1 MNISKNFL
9 TIETPTGPFDL
20 YVASPETNSPVV
32 LVFMEAFGV
41 NHHIQNVCERLAQE
55 GFMAVAPD
63 LYHREGR
70 RITVDYAN
78 REAIFPL
85 LGKLTNEQIIED
97 IHGTLRFLEDLPTA
111 DLSQVYSIGFCVGG
125 FMSALGATKIG
136 IKRMISFYG
145 GGMVRPREGFHI
157 HPFLDELKNIRGQT
171 LFFFGGKDA
180 SIPESDIN
188 VIRQTLSKDNVP
200 HEIVVY
206 EQGDHGFFCEE
217 RKVYNAEAA
226 ADAWKRTLEF
236 FK

>member
-1 MNISKNFL
+1 MNITKNFL
-9 TIETPTGPFDL
+9 TIETPTGLFDI
-20 YVASPETNSPVV
+20 YAASPEKKSPVV

-41 NHHIQNVCERLAQE
+41 NHHIQSVCERLAQE
-55 GFMAVAPD
+55 GFVAVAPD

-70 RITVDYAN
+70 RIVVDYAN

-85 LGKLTNEQIIED
+85 LGKLTNEDIIED
-97 IHGTLRFLEDLPTA
+97 IKETLQFLKEIPTA
-111 DLSQVYSIGFCVGG
+111 DVTQVYSIGFCVGG
-125 FMSALGATKIG
+125 FMSALGASKID

-145 GGMVRPREGFHI
+145 GGMVRPREGFQI
-157 HPFLDELKNIRGQT
+157 KPFLDDLKGIKGQT

-188 VIRQTLSKDNVP
+188 VLRQTLSKDSIP
-200 HEIVVY
+200 HEIVIY

>member
-1 MNISKNFL
+1 MNITKNFL

-20 YVASPETNSPVV
+20 YVASPEIKSPVI

-41 NHHIQNVCERLAQE
+41 NHHIQSVCERLAQE

-70 RITVDYAN
+70 RIVVDYAN

-85 LGKLTNEQIIED
+85 LGKLTNEDIIED
-97 IHGTLRFLEDLPTA
+97 IKGTLKFLKDLPMA

-125 FMSALGATKIG
+125 FMSALGATKLD
-136 IKRMISFYG
+136 IKRMVSFYG
-145 GGMVRPREGFHI
+145 GGMVRPREGFKIRPILDDLKHI
-157 HPFLDELKNIRGQT
+157 KGQT

-180 SIPESDIN
+180 SITESDIN
-188 VIRQTLSKDNVP
+188 VLRQTLSRDSVP

-206 EQGDHGFFCEE
+206 ENGDHGFFCDE
-217 RKVYNAEAA
+217 RKSYNAEAA
-226 ADAWKRTLEF
+226 VDSWKRTLEF
-236 FK
+236 FR

>member
-1 MNISKNFL
+1 MNITKNFQ
-9 TIETPTGPFDL
+9 TIETPSGLLDL
-20 YVASPETNSPVV
+20 YVASPEKKSPIV

-41 NHHIQNVCERLAQE
+41 NHHIHSVCEILAQE
-55 GFMAVAPD
+55 GFVAVAPD

-70 RITVDYAN
+70 RIVVDYAN

-85 LGKLTNEQIIED
+85 LEKLTNEGIVED
-97 IHGTLRFLEDLPTA
+97 IKETLQFLKDLPLA
-111 DLSQVYSIGFCVGG
+111 DYTQVYSIGFCVGG
-125 FMSALGATKIG
+125 FISALGASKID

-145 GGMVRPREGFHI
+145 GGMVRLREGFQI
-157 HPFLDELKNIRGQT
+157 KPFLDDLKEIKGQT

-188 VIRQTLSKDNVP
+188 VLRQTLSKDSIP
-200 HEIVVY
+200 HEIVIY
-206 EQGDHGFFCEE
+206 EHGDHGFFCEE